1 MKELSLNILDI
12 VQNSIK
18 AKASLVGIDIVETD
32 ETLEIIVSDNGCGM
46 KQDFLAT
53 VTDPFSTTRTT
64 RKVGLGIPLLKLQ
77 AEQTGGNFSI
87 TSRHESEHPDSHGTE
102 TRALYYKNHIDMTP
116 LGDIIATIVILIQC
130 NPHIDFCFCL
140 SGFYNDRRRHCFPNT
155 VISINIPKD
164 MIYFMSCNTRCNRTN
179 LFRQQNK
186 ILHKIHVCHF
196 FYITIEVDVVI

>member
-18 AKASLVGIDIVETD
+18 AKASLVGIDIIEDD

-46 KQDFLAT
+46 KADFLAT

-77 AEQTGGNFSI
+77 AEQTGGSFNI
-87 TSRHESEHPDSHGTE
+87 TSRHESEYPDTHGTE

-116 LGDIIATIVILIQC
+116 LGDIVATVVTLIQC
-130 NPHIDFCFCL
+130 NPHIDFN
-140 SGFYNDRRRHCFPNT
+140 FY
-155 VISINIPKD
+155 
-164 MIYFMSCNTRCNRTN
+164 
-179 LFRQQNK
+179 
-186 ILHKIHVCHF
+186 HKICEKEIVLDTRQMRA
-196 FYITIEVDVVI
+196 ILGDIPLNSAEVIGWVSESLGEQYK

>member
-18 AKASLVGIDIVETD
+18 AKASLVGIKIIEDD

-77 AEQTGGNFSI
+77 AEQTGGNFGI
-87 TSRHESEHPDSHGTE
+87 TSRHESEYPDTHGTE

-116 LGDIIATIVILIQC
+116 VGDIVATVVTLIQC
-130 NPHIDFCFCL
+130 NPHIDFDFCHKTGEKEIVL
-140 SGFYNDRRRHCFPNT
+140 DTRQMREILGDIPLNSAE
-155 VISINIPKD
+155 VIGWVSESLGEQ
-164 MIYFMSCNTRCNRTN
+164 YS
-179 LFRQQNK
+179 
-186 ILHKIHVCHF
+186 
-196 FYITIEVDVVI
+196 